1 MKRGAVPKRILTV
14 REFREYSPWDT
25 PRYRVVDAVRVLRA
39 WLADPSVPDELR
51 AHLVR
56 DIGPEQLAS
65 GGDWLLR
72 SPLARTLARGL
83 VDAS

>member
-39 WLADPSVPDELR
+39 WLADPSVPDELGVGDALEAAR
-51 AHLVR
+51 
-56 DIGPEQLAS
+56 S
-65 GGDWLLR
+65 GKGQTR
-72 SPLARTLARGL
+72 Y
-83 VDAS
+83 